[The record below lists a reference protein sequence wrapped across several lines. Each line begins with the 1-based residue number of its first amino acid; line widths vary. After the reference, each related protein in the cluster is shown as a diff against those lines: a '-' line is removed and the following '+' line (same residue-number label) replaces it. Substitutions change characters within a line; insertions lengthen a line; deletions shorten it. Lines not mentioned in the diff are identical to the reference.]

1 MKREIKVADM
11 PTAAGEM
18 ATVTMKRLSGT
29 KTRFSIALV
38 IQEIDPPRAIIV
50 EERNDN
56 NAPVRRLEQCRDVM
70 VTGARVGF
78 CWIEICSCSICAAA
92 RFNYACPPPRA
103 ERRCGI
109 YRFGL
114 CLRSNIAYK

>member
-1 MKREIKVADM
+1 M

-38 IQEIDPPRAIIV
+38 IQEIDPPRASIV
-50 EERNDN
+50 DDRNDN
-56 NAPVRRLEQCRDVM
+56 NAPFRRLEQRRDVI
-70 VTGARVGF
+70 VSDARDGYSLT
-78 CWIEICSCSICAAA
+78 EIRSCSICAAA
-92 RFNYACPPPRA
+92 RFNYPCPLPRA